1 MSDHLP
7 VIIFMIPFLTAICL
21 PMVCH
26 GRRRLCGILAL
37 AATCVMCLAAGFN
50 LYDVVL
56 HGETRYAFGGWPI
69 STGLPAFPL
78 GIEWVNDPL
87 AAVMLV
93 TLSGVASLCLL
104 FGRTQL
110 PDSLGGRVVL
120 YYTLVLTL
128 IAGLTGIVLAGDIF
142 NVFVFLEVVA
152 LSAYALVGLGG
163 GRALVASFRY
173 LILGTLG
180 SSFYLL
186 GVVFFYAAT
195 GTLNMGDLADQL
207 RVNPELMTSKAVIGG
222 STFLFIGLG
231 IKMALFPLHGWL
243 PGAYARAPSSVSP
256 LLAGLMTKVALY
268 AWVRIMFWVLGA
280 GAEIG
285 HVHLLALLG
294 ILGTVAAFSGALLA
308 LAQQNVKRMFA
319 YGGISHVGL
328 ILIGVSQG
336 NQTGFAGGMYYMIND
351 AVMQAGAFF
360 IAGAAVSLHRAH
372 TISDLAKVRKSP
384 WLVGP
389 LIVLAM
395 SMIGIPPTGGFFGKW
410 QILLS
415 ALEAGNYLAVGS
427 IVAATL
433 LTMAYFQRM
442 FISIFG
448 DSAVASK
455 TAVTSEAAASSE
467 ASSDSTADRLSGDLV
482 AAETP
487 LSLRIS
493 LGVMSAVIIVLGC
506 CADPI
511 VNFFRDTA
519 ISAGL

>member
-1 MSDHLP
+1 MSEHLP
-7 VIIFMIPFLTAICL
+7 VIIFLIPFLTAICL

-26 GRRRLCGILAL
+26 GRRRLCGVLVFV
-37 AATCVMCLAAGFN
+37 ATGAMCLAAALN
-50 LYDVVL
+50 LYDVL
-56 HGETRYAFGGWPI
+56 LNGETRYAFGGWPI
-69 STGLPAFPL
+69 SSSLPAFPL

-87 AAVMLV
+87 AAAMLV
-93 TLSGVASLCLL
+93 TLSSVSTLCLL
-104 FGRTQL
+104 FGRSQL
-110 PDSLGGRVVL
+110 PDSMGGRVVL
-120 YYTLVLTL
+120 YYTLVLIL

-152 LSAYALVGLGG
+152 LSAYALVGLAG

-173 LILGTLG
+173 LILGTMG

-195 GTLNMGDLADQL
+195 GTLNMGDLAEQMRL
-207 RVNPELMTSKAVIGG
+207 NPELMTSKAMIGG

-243 PGAYARAPSSVSP
+243 PGAYSRAPNAVSP
-256 LLAGLMTKVALY
+256 LLAGLMTKVSLY

-294 ILGTVAAFSGALLA
+294 ILGTVAAIAGALLA
-308 LAQQNVKRMFA
+308 LAQQNLKRMFA

-351 AVMQAGAFF
+351 ALMQAGAFF
-360 IAGAAVSLHRAH
+360 IAGAAVSLHAAH
-372 TISDLAKVRKSP
+372 TVKDLTRLRKSP
-384 WLVGP
+384 WLIGS
-389 LIVLAM
+389 LIVLAL
-395 SMIGIPPTGGFFGKW
+395 SMIGVPPTGGFFGKW
-410 QILLS
+410 QIILS
-415 ALEAGNYLAVGS
+415 ALEAGNYFAVGS
-427 IVAATL
+427 IVVATV

-448 DSAVASK
+448 DPPKASE
-455 TAVTSEAAASSE
+455 TSEATIANEVSE
-467 ASSDSTADRLSGDLV
+467 DVGQVEL
-482 AAETP
+482 P
-487 LSLRIS
+487 LSLRMS
-493 LGVMSAVIIVLGC
+493 LGVMSASIIVLGLL
-506 CADPI
+506 ADPMLR
-511 VNFFRDTA
+511 FFRDTA
-519 ISAGL
+519 ASAGL